1 MKNEIPGPKN
11 KGSEDSRRKGHRNI
25 GSGGGDDATAGTAPR
40 ADVPPAARPVPADER
55 HPGSGVEQVGVA
67 VVDEVTLLAVWLL

>member
-25 GSGGGDDATAGTAPR
+25 GAGGGDDAVPEVVP
-40 ADVPPAARPVPADER
+40 DVEARTGLVER
-55 HPGSGVEQVGVA
+55 GWIVRLRERERYGATRRGNRRN
-67 VVDEVTLLAVWLL
+67 DLLS